1 MIVNPYMLIETIQS
15 LSVLEA
21 LFVLSMPVNEKIAF
35 WFRFLVMS
43 LWRDLNGDY
52 DFSAT
57 QRTEFLLM
65 QELY

>member
-1 MIVNPYMLIETIQS
+1 MLIETVQS
-15 LSVLEA
+15 FSVLEA
-21 LFVLSMPVNEKIAF
+21 LFVLSITINEKIAF

-43 LWRDLNGDY
+43 LWKDLNGDY

-65 QELY
+65 QVLY